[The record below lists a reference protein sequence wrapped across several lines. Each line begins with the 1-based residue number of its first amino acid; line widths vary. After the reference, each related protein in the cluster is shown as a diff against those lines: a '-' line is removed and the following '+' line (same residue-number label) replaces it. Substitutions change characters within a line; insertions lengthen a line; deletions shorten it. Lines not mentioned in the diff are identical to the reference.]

1 MSTYSPSVIVTGGDG
16 QLAAAISHHDLSK
29 QFNLH
34 FCNHSE
40 LDITSP
46 TSINQAIAK
55 YIPDVII
62 NCAAYTAVDKAEE
75 EVSKADRV
83 NHIGAGH
90 LGLICHKNQIKLIH
104 LSTDYVFDGSKTDEY
119 VEDDHADPINMY
131 GKTKWL
137 GEQAIRENCK
147 NHVIL
152 RISSVFSEYGHNFVR
167 TILKAAHE
175 KPVLRVVSDQ
185 SMCPTYAGHI
195 AGALL
200 TIAGKPA
207 EKGTFHYC
215 SSEPIS
221 WHGFASA
228 IVNETKKHGS
238 VLTDEIRA
246 IPSTEF
252 PTKAKRPQQSVL
264 NCNKIK
270 ETYNI
275 EQPSWRE
282 AIKSIIP
289 KLIQEKA

>member
-1 MSTYSPSVIVTGGDG
+1 MTTYSPSVLVTGGTG
-16 QLAAAISHHDLSK
+16 QLATAIANHELAK

-34 FCNHSE
+34 VCGHDE
-40 LDITSP
+40 VDITSP
-46 TSINQAIAK
+46 SSINQAIAK
-55 YIPDVII
+55 YMPDVII

-90 LGLICHKNQIKLIH
+90 LSLICHKNQIKLIH
-104 LSTDYVFDGSKTDEY
+104 VSTDYIFDGKKSGDYTE
-119 VEDDHADPINMY
+119 EDISNPINMY

-152 RISSVFSEYGHNFVR
+152 RVSSVFSEYGHNFLR
-167 TILKAAHE
+167 TIVKAAHE

-185 SMCPTYAGHI
+185 CMCPTYAGHI

-200 TIAGKPA
+200 TIAAKPA

-221 WHGFASA
+221 WHGFAAA
-228 IVNETKKHGS
+228 IITEAKKHGT
-238 VLTDEIRA
+238 VLTDEVRA
-246 IPSTEF
+246 IPSSEF
-252 PTKAKRPQQSVL
+252 PTNAKRPQQSVFD
-264 NCNKIK
+264 CSKIK
-270 ETYNI
+270 KVYNI
-275 EQPSWRE
+275 DQPSWRE
-282 AIKSIIP
+282 AIKLIVP